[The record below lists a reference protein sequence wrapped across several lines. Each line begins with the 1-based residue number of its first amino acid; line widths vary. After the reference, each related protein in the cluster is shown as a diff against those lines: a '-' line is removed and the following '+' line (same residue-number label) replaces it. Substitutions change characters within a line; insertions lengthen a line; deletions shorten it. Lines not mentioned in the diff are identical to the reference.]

1 MRALTCVLLFA
12 LAAAAARADEV
23 VTRTEVEVILPAPE
37 PMLGA
42 ALLGGGAGF
51 AGYAGQRVQV
61 GGAWGVALTIQPV
74 PLLGVEMSYQGAH
87 MRAQGGLSPAGI
99 NENGAQGLL
108 AFGPRIG
115 DWRLFALA
123 GGAVSAF
130 RVDGGS
136 YLAEGG
142 RPIRDGTLYKVPLGG
157 GLAAHIPTSPATEI
171 RVGARVTYDFVL
183 NANDVFSDIPS
194 SHRMADQLRVQVEA
208 GARF

>member
-1 MRALTCVLLFA
+1 MRALTCLL
-12 LAAAAARADEV
+12 LIAAASAARGEEV

-51 AGYAGQRVQV
+51 AGYASQRVQV
-61 GGAWGVALTIQPV
+61 GGSWGVALTIQPV
-74 PLLGVEMSYQGAH
+74 PLLGLEISYQGAH
-87 MRAQGGLSPAGI
+87 MRAQGGISPAAI

-115 DWRLFALA
+115 DWRLFALG
-123 GGAVSAF
+123 GGAISAF
-130 RVDGGS
+130 RVGGGS

-142 RPIRDGTLYKVPLGG
+142 KPIQDGTLYKVPLGG
-157 GLAAHIPTSPATEI
+157 GLAAHIPTSPATEVT
-171 RVGARVTYDFVL
+171 VGARATYDFVL
-183 NANDVFSDIPS
+183 NANDVFPDIPS
-194 SHRMADQLRVQVEA
+194 SHRMADQVRVQVEA